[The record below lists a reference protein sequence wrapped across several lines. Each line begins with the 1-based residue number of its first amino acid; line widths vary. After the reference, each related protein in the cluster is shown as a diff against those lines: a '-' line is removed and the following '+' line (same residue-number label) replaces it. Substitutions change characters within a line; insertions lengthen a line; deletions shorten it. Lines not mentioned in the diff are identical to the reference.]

1 MIFRL
6 LRQPCRIIRGNA
18 LNAETKV
25 RRTGLNIFISHNSK
39 DKPQVEHFASA
50 LSKVYGRD
58 SVFYDSWS
66 IQPGDGIIDKMNSG
80 LSTCDFFVFFLSKN
94 SLTSQMVKLEW
105 QNALMASAQG
115 EMRFIPVKLDD
126 CDVPPLLRQKLY
138 INLAR
143 DGEEMAIRQ
152 LFDVIQGDSTYR
164 EPADDKFF
172 NLKAYA
178 RTAQEGFRIDL
189 EIRATAYTEPISRY
203 CVILKN
209 KDANVWCT
217 SDSLHESGRGTIDSQ
232 DGSQLNAYL
241 ISVGRATTTGF
252 PMRIAITNNETIGIE
267 GVFHAV
273 GENQYEKVPIVV
285 VLPKEMFG
293 FASDIEVPIDDV
305 VGSDKTQ
312 KELYNYMANKMT
324 EALVGSNVPKV

>member
-1 MIFRL
+1 TFTYTAMR
-6 LRQPCRIIRGNA
+6 RCRCHVGGREFKSRTSRHETPGHPAYRVAFFCDLPTSRG
-18 LNAETKV
+18 
-25 RRTGLNIFISHNSK
+25 
-39 DKPQVEHFASA
+39 QC
-50 LSKVYGRD
+50 
-58 SVFYDSWS
+58 
-66 IQPGDGIIDKMNSG
+66 GD
-80 LSTCDFFVFFLSKN
+80 
-94 SLTSQMVKLEW
+94 
-105 QNALMASAQG
+105 
-115 EMRFIPVKLDD
+115 
-126 CDVPPLLRQKLY
+126 
-138 INLAR
+138 
-143 DGEEMAIRQ
+143 
-152 LFDVIQGDSTYR
+152 TYR

-178 RTAQEGFRIDL
+178 RTAQEGFRVDL

-312 KELYNYMANKMT
+312 KELCNYMANKMT